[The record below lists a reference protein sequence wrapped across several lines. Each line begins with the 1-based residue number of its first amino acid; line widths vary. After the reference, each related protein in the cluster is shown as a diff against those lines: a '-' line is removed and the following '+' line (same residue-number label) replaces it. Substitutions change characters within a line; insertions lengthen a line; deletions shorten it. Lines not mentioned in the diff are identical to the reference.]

1 MFRDK
6 DINAYE
12 QMVKAS
18 KEVMPHHYFL
28 TTVFDNWEIVD
39 RLQKPIHEI
48 ALTDCKVLA
57 RYSKS
62 HIMPLIGVNDD
73 RSRKCHYHAILLCE
87 KPLNFDSLHKF
98 KDERTMDIR
107 DYDGQRDCL
116 IYTGRKH
123 LPFYQRHVIHP
134 RMNSVCK
141 CHQCEISRCMSPH
154 IPK

>member
-1 MFRDK
+1 MYRDK

-12 QMVKAS
+12 RCIKAS
-18 KEVMPHHYFL
+18 KKIMPHHYFL
-28 TTVFDNWEIVD
+28 TTVFENWEIVD
-39 RLQKPIHEI
+39 RLDKPIRQI

-62 HIMPLIGVNDD
+62 HLFPLIGVNDD
-73 RSRKCHYHAILLCE
+73 KKRKCHYHAILLSE

-98 KDERTMDIR
+98 NDGRSMDIR
-107 DYDGQRDCL
+107 DYDGRRDCL

-123 LPFYQRHVIHP
+123 LPFYQTNVIHP
-134 RMNSVCK
+134 RMKSGCK
-141 CHQCEISRCMSPH
+141 CNQCSISRALRRH